1 MRDWLQ
7 RQPENFRLVFL
18 VDEVGQFIGTDI
30 DRMLNLQTVTEEL
43 FSRTNGRVWVIVTSQ
58 EDIDAVVGDRTVRQG
73 LDFTKI
79 KGRFAINLKL
89 SSADAIEVIQKR
101 LLLKTEQGEAETEEL
116 WRKHH
121 DELDALFTF
130 QGGGNKIGRASCR
143 ERV

>member
-79 KGRFAINLKL
+79 KGRFAMGPTPGK
-89 SSADAIEVIQKR
+89 
-101 LLLKTEQGEAETEEL
+101 
-116 WRKHH
+116 
-121 DELDALFTF
+121 
-130 QGGGNKIGRASCR
+130 
-143 ERV
+143 